1 MAKVQG
7 KKSAAGKKAATTK
20 PAARAKSAK
29 PAPKGSSKGPMKS
42 MAKAVAKVA
51 AKAKT
56 VIKKALGKPA
66 SKPAPKPA
74 KASAKVTP
82 KAAAAKPKSAAK
94 ATPKVAPKV
103 TAKGAAPAKATK
115 PTKPTP
121 AAAPAGK
128 PGKSTGGKAKAA
140 AKTVAKVA
148 AGTAVAAAA
157 TVAVAKVAA
166 KAAPVVDDK
175 KKRRSRTKISS
186 GGPATATWFAKA
198 DNKPRPSSFIPAPP
212 RAEAPSLVA
221 APPASSDRLVSNS
234 ELTEFVVRTVPVRID
249 IEANAGRTLVYTFPE
264 TVTLRVG
271 EGIEWD
277 FRYLNGAD
285 VVIDEIII
293 EIDKPSPFPS
303 PVFRSRRPGINRP
316 HRQLS
321 GPVQKAAAGKQLRY
335 TVRAMNAFKT
345 EMAVARPSL
354 EIADR

>member
-29 PAPKGSSKGPMKS
+29 PAPKGSSKGPV
-42 MAKAVAKVA
+42 KAIAKVA
-51 AKAKT
+51 AKAKA
-56 VIKKALGKPA
+56 VIKKAVGK
-66 SKPAPKPA
+66 SAPKPA
-74 KASAKVTP
+74 KAAPKATP

-166 KAAPVVDDK
+166 KAAPADDK

-285 VVIDEIII
+285 VVIDEVII

-335 TVRAMNAFKT
+335 TVRAMNAFKM
-345 EMAVARPSL
+345 EMAVARPTL
-354 EIADR
+354 AIQE